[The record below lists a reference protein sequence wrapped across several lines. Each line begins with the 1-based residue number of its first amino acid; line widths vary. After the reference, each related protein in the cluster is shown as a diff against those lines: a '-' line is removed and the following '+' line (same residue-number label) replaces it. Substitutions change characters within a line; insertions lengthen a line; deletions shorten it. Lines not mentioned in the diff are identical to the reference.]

1 MRFIKT
7 VALIAA
13 LGLSAQFAY
22 AAAPS
27 SPKPHPSK
35 APTTALFG
43 DWQVNTG
50 ELNYNWQ
57 TGDFTAPGHITL
69 TRPGSDISADRANGN
84 QRRKQAI
91 LTGHVVMHDRS
102 GLLTGAV
109 AANAGASTTN
119 EPATLTCDELQ
130 VDGVHKTYIAIGN
143 VHFVQGQRRMT
154 SDRAIMNGLTHQL
167 RLLGRVVLSQ

>member
-1 MRFIKT
+1 MTFMKI

-13 LGLSAQFAY
+13 LAMPAQFAY
-22 AAAPS
+22 AAAPAQ
-27 SPKPHPSK
+27 PKPQSSK
-35 APTTALFG
+35 SPTALFG

-57 TGDFTAPGHITL
+57 TGDFNAPGHITL
-69 TRPGSDISADRANGN
+69 TRPGNDISSDRANGN
-84 QRRKQAI
+84 QKRKLADLQ
-91 LTGHVVMHDRS
+91 GHVVMHDRS

-130 VDGVHKTYIAIGN
+130 VDGVQKTYTAIGN
-143 VHFVQGQRRMT
+143 VHFVQGARRMT
-154 SDRAIMNGLTHQL
+154 ADRAIMNGITHQL
-167 RLLGRVVLSQ
+167 RLLGRVELAQ

>member
-1 MRFIKT
+1 MTFMKT
-7 VALIAA
+7 LALIAA
-13 LGLSAQFAY
+13 LALPAHVAH
-22 AAAPS
+22 AAVP

-35 APTTALFG
+35 APTALFG
-43 DWQVNTG
+43 DWQVNTDD
-50 ELNYNWQ
+50 LTYNWQ
-57 TGDFTAPGHITL
+57 NGDFKAPGHLTL

-84 QRRKQAI
+84 QKRKQAV

-130 VDGVHKTYIAIGN
+130 VDGAQKTYTAIGN
-143 VHFVQGQRRMT
+143 VHFVQGVRRMT
-154 SDRAIMNGLTHQL
+154 AQRAIMNGLTHQL
-167 RLLGRVVLSQ
+167 RLLGHVELSQ